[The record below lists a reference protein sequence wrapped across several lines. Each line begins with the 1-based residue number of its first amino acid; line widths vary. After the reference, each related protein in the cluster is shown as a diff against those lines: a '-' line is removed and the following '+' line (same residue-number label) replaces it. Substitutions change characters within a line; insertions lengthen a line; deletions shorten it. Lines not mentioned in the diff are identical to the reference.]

1 MGTIYKHEMKSNFK
15 NFLIWCISVSAMG
28 FVCILLFTSVKE
40 SMAGVAESF
49 ASMGAFADAFGLEKP
64 SIATLAGF
72 YATEVGTVHA
82 LGGAMFAAII
92 SACMLSKEEDGHTGE
107 FLFSQPVSRGKVI
120 TAKLLSVITN
130 IVLFNVI
137 ASAIYVLAIVIL
149 GEDMPMKEFFIFHL
163 MQTFMQIEVGAVCFG
178 ISAFMKKNKFGIGLG
193 IVLLL
198 YGYDLMARVVP
209 DLSDYNVIS
218 PFSYSNASDIL
229 SGSPIPVAAI
239 VIGAMVTVI
248 GLVLA
253 YVVYGKRDLA
263 T

>member
-15 NFLIWCISVSAMG
+15 NFLIWCLSVSAMG

-49 ASMGAFADAFGLEKP
+49 ASMGAFADAFGLEKL

-107 FLFSQPVSRGKVI
+107 FLFSQPVSREKVI

>member
-49 ASMGAFADAFGLEKP
+49 ASMGAFADAFGLEKL

-120 TAKLLSVITN
+120 TAKLLSVSTN

-178 ISAFMKKNKFGIGLG
+178 ISAFMKKNKCGIGLG